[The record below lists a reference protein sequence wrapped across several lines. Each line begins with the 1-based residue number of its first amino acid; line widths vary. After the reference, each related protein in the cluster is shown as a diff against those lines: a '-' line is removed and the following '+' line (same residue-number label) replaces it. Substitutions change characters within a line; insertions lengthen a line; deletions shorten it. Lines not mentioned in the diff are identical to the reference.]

1 MGLEE
6 HKNLFFTQINQE
18 EVEEGR
24 EQLLEKVQGS
34 PMTHGCG
41 QGKPEPQENVE
52 ETSPVEKSSETSKV
66 LVRNVK
72 FSGGDG
78 ARFCEI
84 SHGFYRAH
92 FTCACR

>member
-1 MGLEE
+1 MA
-6 HKNLFFTQINQE
+6 
-18 EVEEGR
+18 EEGR

-52 ETSPVEKSSETSKV
+52 ETSPVEESSETSKV

-78 ARFCEI
+78 AR
-84 SHGFYRAH
+84 
-92 FTCACR
+92 

>member
-41 QGKPEPQENVE
+41 QGKPEPRDG
-52 ETSPVEKSSETSKV
+52 V
-66 LVRNVK
+66 L
-72 FSGGDG
+72 GM
-78 ARFCEI
+78 
-84 SHGFYRAH
+84 
-92 FTCACR
+92 